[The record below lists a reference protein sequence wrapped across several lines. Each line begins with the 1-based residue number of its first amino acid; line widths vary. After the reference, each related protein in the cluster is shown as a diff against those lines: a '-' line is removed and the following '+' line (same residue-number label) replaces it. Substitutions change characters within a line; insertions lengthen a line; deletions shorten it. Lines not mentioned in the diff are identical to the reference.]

1 MQYRSCLN
9 YWDLAVR
16 TEMISYLLIKKAAWR
31 MRSIMQNPV
40 HLCLACCF
48 TSHSCLQEQDYLNHS
63 IDTPC
68 SMNTLVKCQLFVSLS
83 VNGYLVHVQNTQ
95 TRTPSLVRTA
105 SLTSGSHIVDNKLQR
120 TNLFST
126 VYSFTNFLHANFS
139 RQPRTSV
146 THRLH
151 VSLNGVL
158 IVFK

>member
-1 MQYRSCLN
+1 
-9 YWDLAVR
+9 
-16 TEMISYLLIKKAAWR
+16 
-31 MRSIMQNPV
+31 MQNPV
-40 HLCLACCF
+40 HLCLARCI
-48 TSHSCLQEQDYLNHS
+48 TSHCCLQEQDYLNHS

-83 VNGYLVHVQNTQ
+83 VNGYLVNVQNTQ
-95 TRTPSLVRTA
+95 TRTRSLIRTA
-105 SLTSGSHIVDNKLQR
+105 SLTSGSHIMDNKFQR
-120 TNLFST
+120 TKLFST
-126 VYSFTNFLHANFS
+126 AYSFTNFLHANFS

>member
-1 MQYRSCLN
+1 
-9 YWDLAVR
+9 
-16 TEMISYLLIKKAAWR
+16 

-40 HLCLACCF
+40 HLCLARCI

-63 IDTPC
+63 IDTLC

-120 TNLFST
+120 TNLFSA